1 MAEKVKLEKQ
11 QAPHEVAR
19 HRTETGR
26 SDVELMALHG
36 VLSIISRTTG
46 MDRLM
51 PEILHTLADAR
62 IFPFEMKGTLSLLE
76 NGVLRRVS
84 FTGLS
89 EAELETC
96 RYISPGECLCGRA
109 VGTGEVIVSKN
120 SREDRRHTLCSRGT
134 AHGHVIVPLKTA
146 DRIVGV
152 LSIYTSTDVALN
164 GSMINFLNR
173 LGTQVGIAID
183 NARHRGE
190 TTASNY

>member
-84 FTGLS
+84 
-89 EAELETC
+89 
-96 RYISPGECLCGRA
+96 
-109 VGTGEVIVSKN
+109 
-120 SREDRRHTLCSRGT
+120 CSRGT
-134 AHGHVIVPLKTA
+134 AHGHVIVPLKTT

-183 NARHRGE
+183 NARHPGK